1 MPSLTPGDNLPHG
14 YDQKIF
20 VAGHTGLL
28 GSALMRRLPVHGY
41 ANVVTRDHQ
50 TLDLTD
56 RAGVAD
62 YLSDERP
69 DTVIL
74 TAARVG
80 GILANSS
87 FPAEFIETNLS
98 IQTSVI
104 EGARKAGV
112 QRLIF
117 FGSNCAYPAETAEL
131 IREEQLFTGPLESSS
146 AAYAVAK
153 IAGMQ
158 MCAAYNAQ
166 YGTSYMSI
174 IPATLYGPGDNMDPA
189 TSHVLGALLQKYQDA
204 VTGGDAPVIWG
215 TGEPRRE
222 FLFADDLADA
232 CATLIGLDTE
242 AIDRLCGA
250 TGYIVN
256 AGSGQDVS
264 IKELA
269 GLIGDVVGYDGPS
282 SFDRSRPDGMKRRL
296 LDSSRLS
303 TLGWRPA
310 VTLEDGIRR
319 THEWLLKSR
328 EMATDGLR

>member
-1 MPSLTPGDNLPHG
+1 
-14 YDQKIF
+14 
-20 VAGHTGLL
+20 
-28 GSALMRRLPVHGY
+28 
-41 ANVVTRDHQ
+41 
-50 TLDLTD
+50 
-56 RAGVAD
+56 
-62 YLSDERP
+62 
-69 DTVIL
+69 
-74 TAARVG
+74 
-80 GILANSS
+80 
-87 FPAEFIETNLS
+87 
-98 IQTSVI
+98 
-104 EGARKAGV
+104 
-112 QRLIF
+112 
-117 FGSNCAYPAETAEL
+117 
-131 IREEQLFTGPLESSS
+131 
-146 AAYAVAK
+146 
-153 IAGMQ
+153 MQ

-174 IPATLYGPGDNMDPA
+174 IPATLYGPGDKMDPA

-242 AIDRLCGA
+242 ATGRLCGA

>member
-1 MPSLTPGDNLPHG
+1 MTSFTSGNKLRRD

-28 GSALMRRLPVHGY
+28 GSALVQRLPVHGY
-41 ANVVTRDHQ
+41 ANVVTRDHRI
-50 TLDLTD
+50 LDLTD
-56 RAGVAD
+56 RDGVVDFLAE
-62 YLSDERP
+62 ERP

-80 GILANSS
+80 GIQANSS

-117 FGSNCAYPAETAEL
+117 FGSNCAYPAETAQP
-131 IREEQLFTGPLESSS
+131 IREEQLFTGPLEASS

-166 YGTSYMSI
+166 YGTSYLSI

-189 TSHVLGALLQKYQDA
+189 TSHVLGALLQKYHDA
-204 VTGGDAPVIWG
+204 TTGGDAPVIWG

-222 FLFADDLADA
+222 FLFADDLADV
-232 CATLIGLDTE
+232 CAMLISQDAE
-242 AIDRLCGA
+242 AIYELCA
-250 TGYIVN
+250 DTGYVVN

-269 GLIGDVVGYDGPS
+269 GLISNVVSYSGPPT
-282 SFDRSRPDGMKRRL
+282 FDTSRPDGMKRRL
-296 LDSSRLS
+296 LDSSRL
-303 TLGWRPA
+303 TALGWRPA
-310 VTLEDGIRR
+310 IALETGIGR
-319 THEWLLKSR
+319 TYEWLLKSR
-328 EMATDGLR
+328 EMAADGLC